1 LGDRRNETIGREESL
16 PWIIII
22 QVHTSTFQWYIINKS
37 VIFWTESQMEINPN
51 LSENARHDFELVNA
65 ARTGDQK
72 AFAQLMKR
80 YKDAIYFMLLKMVN
94 NKTDAEDLAIE
105 AFGKAFTNI
114 RQYEPQ
120 FAFSTW
126 LFRIASNNAIDHLRK
141 KRAVTVPLEPTIG
154 NDKTIGIEYNYNVK
168 TDSDTPEEAFI
179 KEQNAKLLRKAVSS
193 LKPRYRTL
201 LELRYF
207 KEYSYA
213 EIAEE
218 LDLPLG
224 TVKVQLFRSREM
236 LFDLLKNTEMSD

>member
-1 LGDRRNETIGREESL
+1 
-16 PWIIII
+16 
-22 QVHTSTFQWYIINKS
+22 
-37 VIFWTESQMEINPN
+37 MEINPN
-51 LSENARHDFELVNA
+51 LSENARRDVDLVIA
-65 ARTGDQK
+65 ARSGDQK

-105 AFGKAFTNI
+105 AFGKAFSNI
-114 RQYEPQ
+114 HQYEPQ

-126 LFRIASNNAIDHLRK
+126 LFRIASNNAIDHMRK
-141 KRAVTVPLEPTIG
+141 KKAVTVPLEPIVG
-154 NDKTIGIEYNYNVK
+154 NDKSIGIEYNYNIR

-179 KEQNAKLLRKAVSS
+179 KEQNARLLRKAVST

-213 EIAEE
+213 EISEE
-218 LDLPLG
+218 LNLPLG

-236 LFDLLKNTEMSD
+236 LFDLLKNTEMGE

>member
-1 LGDRRNETIGREESL
+1 
-16 PWIIII
+16 
-22 QVHTSTFQWYIINKS
+22 
-37 VIFWTESQMEINPN
+37 MEINPN
-51 LSENARHDFELVNA
+51 LSENARRDVDLVIA
-65 ARTGDQK
+65 ARSGDQK

-80 YKDAIYFMLLKMVN
+80 YKEAIFFMLLKMVN

-114 RQYEPQ
+114 HQYEPQ

-141 KRAVTVPLEPTIG
+141 KRAVTVPLEPVVG
-154 NDKTIGIEYNYNVK
+154 NDKSIGIEYNYNLR
-168 TDSDTPEEAFI
+168 TDADSPDEAFI
-179 KEQNAKLLRKAVSS
+179 KEQNAKLLRKAVAT

-207 KEYSYA
+207 KEYSYS

-224 TVKVQLFRSREM
+224 TVKVQLFRAREL
-236 LFDLLKNTEMSD
+236 LFELLKNTEIGE

>member
-1 LGDRRNETIGREESL
+1 
-16 PWIIII
+16 
-22 QVHTSTFQWYIINKS
+22 
-37 VIFWTESQMEINPN
+37 MEINPN
-51 LSENARHDFELVNA
+51 LSENARRDVDLVIA
-65 ARTGDQK
+65 ARSGDQK

-105 AFGKAFTNI
+105 AFGKAFSNI
-114 RQYEPQ
+114 HQYEPQ

-126 LFRIASNNAIDHLRK
+126 LFRIASNNAIDHMRK
-141 KRAVTVPLEPTIG
+141 KKAVTVPLEPIVG
-154 NDKTIGIEYNYNVK
+154 NDKSIGIEYNYNIR

-213 EIAEE
+213 EIADE
-218 LDLPLG
+218 LKLPLG

-236 LFDLLKNTEMSD
+236 LFDLLKNTEMGD

>member
-1 LGDRRNETIGREESL
+1 
-16 PWIIII
+16 
-22 QVHTSTFQWYIINKS
+22 
-37 VIFWTESQMEINPN
+37 MEISPN
-51 LSENARHDFELVNA
+51 LSENARRDVGLVIA
-65 ARTGDQK
+65 ARSGDQK

-80 YKDAIYFMLLKMVN
+80 YKDTIYFMLLKMVN

-114 RQYEPQ
+114 HQYEPQ

-141 KRAVTVPLEPTIG
+141 KKAVTVPLEPTIG
-154 NDKTIGIEYNYNVK
+154 NDKSIGIEYNNNLRSEF
-168 TDSDTPEEAFI
+168 DSPEDALI
-179 KEQNAKLLRKAVSS
+179 KEQNAKIMRKAVAT

-207 KEYSYA
+207 KEYTYA
-213 EIAEE
+213 EIADE
-218 LDLPLG
+218 LNLPLG

-236 LFDLLKNTEMSD
+236 LFDLLKKTEMSD

>member
-1 LGDRRNETIGREESL
+1 
-16 PWIIII
+16 
-22 QVHTSTFQWYIINKS
+22 
-37 VIFWTESQMEINPN
+37 MEINPN
-51 LSENARHDFELVNA
+51 LSENARRDLDLVIA
-65 ARTGDQK
+65 ARSGDQK

-80 YKDAIYFMLLKMVN
+80 YKDTIYFMLLKMVN

-105 AFGKAFTNI
+105 AFGKAFSSI
-114 RQYEPQ
+114 HQYEPQ

-141 KRAVTVPLEPTIG
+141 KRAVTVPLEPTVG
-154 NDKTIGIEYNYNVK
+154 NDKSIGIEYNYNIR

-207 KEYSYA
+207 REYSYA
-213 EIAEE
+213 EIAEQ
-218 LDLPLG
+218 LNLPLG

-236 LFDLLKNTEMSD
+236 LFDLLKNTEMGD